1 MSLCN
6 VKGQLLIEHMEGPP
20 PVPLMADGGGR
31 KISVWDIILG
41 TLGRSEIAHMWE
53 NTKRASENWLDNV

>member
-1 MSLCN
+1 
-6 VKGQLLIEHMEGPP
+6 MEGPP